1 MMRHGRI
8 PPQISLKN
16 LNPKIE
22 ALGADGSRIE
32 PQGATWQ
39 QKQRATGGY
48 EPRLALVHNVGA
60 AGSNAAMIVR
70 EYEQPAQSSGLADLE
85 NGGEQA
91 HVLGISGKSAK
102 VVSQLREEL
111 IAYLS
116 RVLGTESS
124 PAATDVCYT
133 MTARRQLYG
142 HRIAVTGSSVPELVQ
157 NLSKAEPVQV
167 PAPQK
172 GPTEQTVFVFSG
184 QGSQVCLIPSHLL
197 FSADTMKSSTLAWVS
212 SSSPRIPFSPRPSI
226 KSTKC
231 SGKMAFQAA

>member
-32 PQGATWQ
+32 PQGAAWR
-39 QKQRATGGY
+39 QKQRATSGY

-60 AGSNAAMIVR
+60 AGSNVAMIVR
-70 EYEQPAQSSGLADLE
+70 EYEQPAQSSSLTDPE
-85 NGGEQA
+85 NGGEQT

-116 RVLGTESS
+116 RAVGTESS
-124 PAATDVCYT
+124 LSATDICYT

-157 NLSKAEPVQV
+157 NLTKAEHVHT
-167 PAPQK
+167 PAPRK
-172 GPTEQTVFVFSG
+172 GPIDQTVFVFSG
-184 QGSQVCLIPSHLL
+184 QGSQVNLTPSHFL

-212 SSSPRIPFSPRPSI
+212 SSSPRIPFSPRLSI
-226 KSTKC
+226 KSTRC
-231 SGKMAFQAA
+231 SGRMASQAV

>member
-22 ALGADGSRIE
+22 ALGADGSTIE
-32 PQGATWQ
+32 PHGAAWQ
-39 QKQRATGGY
+39 QKQVATGGY

-70 EYEQPAQSSGLADLE
+70 EYEQPAQSSDFRDPE
-85 NGGEQA
+85 IGGEQT
-91 HVLGISGKSAK
+91 HVLGISAKSAK

-116 RVLGTESS
+116 RPLGTESS
-124 PAATDVCYT
+124 PSASDVCYT
-133 MTARRQLYG
+133 MTARRQRYG
-142 HRIAVTGSSVPELVQ
+142 HRIGVTGSSIPELVQ
-157 NLSKAEPVQV
+157 NLTKAEPVQI

-172 GPTEQTVFVFSG
+172 GPVDQTVFVFSG
-184 QGSQVCLIPSHLL
+184 QGSQVCLTSSHFL
-197 FSADTMKSSTLAWVS
+197 FS
-212 SSSPRIPFSPRPSI
+212 
-226 KSTKC
+226 
-231 SGKMAFQAA
+231 G